1 MFGIPSVMKTPK
13 LVAQVTPLAGL
24 FIGFVIARIHFSSA
38 LLITILYLTSVVIG
52 QGRLEVTP
60 VTQQNEDLLLE
71 NEKCRVNYYLNR
83 GLEGLRIGAFHPDE
97 VALIIAQLPILA
109 TMLSDPDV
117 PREAYLTAI
126 HDQFDFTKS
135 CSGEFKTVVWGH
147 ANKCKTQALSQLENL
162 KLHQEVAD
170 IVAKE
175 LKWLRPSNTIYQP
188 YLDALL
194 VLVKSEK
201 SEK

>member
-1 MFGIPSVMKTPK
+1 MKAPK
-13 LVAQVTPLAGL
+13 VLTQVTPLAGL
-24 FIGFVIARIHFSSA
+24 FIGFIIARIHFSSA
-38 LLITILYLTSVVIG
+38 FLITILYITSVVIG
-52 QGRLEVTP
+52 QGRLEDDKP
-60 VTQQNEDLLLE
+60 IVTQQNEDLLME
-71 NEKCRVNYYLNR
+71 NEKCRVNYYLNH

-109 TMLSDPDV
+109 TMLKDPDV

-135 CSGEFKTVVWGH
+135 CSGEFKTVVWTH

-162 KLHQEVAD
+162 KLHQDVAD

-194 VLVKSEK
+194 VLVKSE
-201 SEK
+201 E